1 MSGQQT
7 PDEGLQD
14 IIEDIEQNVMEA
26 RDRIGTGDQSS
37 EELQRAISR
46 ITQGRTGLINHIRRH
61 MPEAL
66 EGEWIQELEENKH
79 TGEEPPKR
87 DIEAVRAS
95 LRSLAVHAQR
105 VRGDIEQLQQSIREI
120 IDSSKM
126 LRRNWGSEKVVSPRI
141 NS

>member
-1 MSGQQT
+1 MSRQQT

-14 IIEDIEQNVMEA
+14 IIEAIEQNVKEA

-37 EELQRAISR
+37 EEIQRAITR
-46 ITQGRTGLINHIRRH
+46 ITQGRTALINHIRRH

-66 EGEWIQELEENKH
+66 EGEWIQELEENEH
-79 TGEEPPKR
+79 TDEEPPER

-105 VRGDIEQLQQSIREI
+105 VRGDIEQLQEGIREI

-126 LRRNWGSEKVVSPRI
+126 LGRNWGE
-141 NS
+141 